1 MRALVFAPADAAFAL
16 LLLTV
21 LVLVAVRGL
30 MPLEAGSG
38 FVIPGGVGVH
48 PRGPGGVSRP
58 APEGR
63 VHPHRADAGR
73 LANGPEM
80 DPAMAE
86 AMVRFR
92 EDHGPYGRLSD
103 LEWIAEMGPKRL
115 RKIRPYL
122 TVEEET
128 WPTR

>member
-1 MRALVFAPADAAFAL
+1 MRVPVFAPADAVLAL

-30 MPLEAGSG
+30 MPMEAGSG
-38 FVIPGGVGVH
+38 FVMSAGMGVQ
-48 PRGPGGVSRP
+48 PPGPGGVSPR

-73 LANGPEM
+73 LADGPEM

-92 EDHGPYGRLSD
+92 EDRGPFGRLSD
-103 LEWIAEMGPKRL
+103 LERIPEIGPKRL